1 MPNHFTR
8 DPELLNP
15 DAVARVFG
23 VTRQTL
29 RNWRKQGKGPEYI
42 RLPSGYIRYRRASV
56 EALLAGEEDEQ
67 EEPCDTPAPLAA

>member
-1 MPNHFTR
+1 MPNHFTH
-8 DPELLNP
+8 DPELMTP

-29 RNWRKQGKGPEYI
+29 GNWRKQNKGPEYI

-56 EALLAGEEDEQ
+56 EALLAGEPTEEQ
-67 EEPCDTPAPLAA
+67 EQPHD

>member
-15 DAVARVFG
+15 DAVARMLG

-29 RNWRKQGKGPEYI
+29 GNWRKQNKGPDYI

-56 EALLAGEEDEQ
+56 EALLAGEQEEQ
-67 EEPCDTPAPLAA
+67 EQPHD

>member
-8 DPELLNP
+8 DPELMTP

-29 RNWRKQGKGPEYI
+29 GNWRKQGKGPEYI
-42 RLPSGYIRYRRASV
+42 RLPSGIIRYRRASV
-56 EALLAGEEDEQ
+56 EALLAGETEQ
-67 EEPCDTPAPLAA
+67 TEQAEEPA